1 MNGNQFR
8 PRGFSMLPPV
18 VKNLLIINGLLFL
31 ATYALG
37 SSFGINLTKVF
48 ALHYPGAEDFSP
60 YQYVTHMF
68 MHGGFGHLFFNMFAL
83 WMFGYALENVWG
95 SQRFF
100 LYFMVTGLGAAFF
113 HTLINWIDY
122 SSIQNAIDN
131 YNEAPSPDAFLALL
145 RDNFEGLYGANR
157 GNLQQ
162 FINEFRANPT
172 DASVINESYRI
183 ADRFYEMK
191 ISTPT
196 VGASG
201 AVYGILMAFGVLFP
215 NVLVYIYFLIPV
227 RVKYLI
233 IFLIGLELYLGIASN
248 PGDNV
253 AHFAH
258 LGGMIF
264 GYLLLRLWK
273 NNMNRNQFL

>member
-37 SSFGINLTKVF
+37 SSFDFNLTKVF
-48 ALHYPGAEDFSP
+48 ALHYPDSADFSP
-60 YQYVTHMF
+60 YQYVTHLF
-68 MHGGFGHLFFNMFAL
+68 MHGSFMHLFFNMFAL
-83 WMFGYALENVWG
+83 WMFGYVLENVWG
-95 SQRFF
+95 SQRF
-100 LYFMVTGLGAAFF
+100 LIYFMVTGLGAAFF
-113 HTLINWIDY
+113 HTLINWMDY
-122 SSIQNAIDN
+122 SSLQSAIDN
-131 YNEAPSPDAFLALL
+131 YSESPGPDAFLALL
-145 RDNFEGLYGANR
+145 RDNFEGLYEMNR
-157 GNLQQ
+157 GNIQQ
-162 FINEFRANPT
+162 FISEFRANPT
-172 DASVINESYRI
+172 DTAIINESYSI
-183 ADRFYEMK
+183 VDRFYEMK
-191 ISTPT
+191 INTPT

-201 AVYGILMAFGVLFP
+201 AVYGILMAFGILFP

-233 IFLIGLELYLGIASN
+233 LFLIGLELYLGIASN

-264 GYLLLRLWK
+264 GYILLRLWK
-273 NNMNRNQFL
+273 KNMDRNQF